1 MATRATRTRTPRAP
15 HAAPAYAKLTLP
27 RLYEPLQRTRL
38 FALVDRLRARHA
50 ALWIAAPPGAG
61 KTTLAASYA
70 SQCKAPVLWCQLD
83 QGDADP
89 ATLFF
94 FLADALRSIDAAIP
108 SPWQA
113 PQVAADAAQQA
124 RLFFRQLYAHLP
136 QGALVV
142 FDNAQEVDWHSAGF
156 LLDAACAEV
165 PAGVTLLAV
174 SREAPPP
181 CLARMELDGR
191 LGLIDPDAL
200 RLDASEVRA
209 LVQGG
214 DVADPEVVQWLDLVD
229 GWAAGVALLRSV
241 HGQPRADLAQGREA
255 LFRYFAGE
263 IVGRLPAPAQRLLLM
278 LACLPAMSGAD
289 AQALTGDPGAP
300 LLLERLYRRRLFVER
315 RGATFAFHGLFG
327 VFLRE
332 QARELLDP
340 AQRLALSGQAAAIAD
355 GHGRIDDAAALY
367 IEAQEHRAL
376 AAFLLRRAA
385 AMLASGRGQCWR
397 LWMSCLPAD
406 LADKQP
412 WLAYWHGVSLADVQP
427 LHARRILVRAERAF
441 HQAGDMPA
449 RLHAVAAIIDTY
461 DAEWADFSALPR
473 WLALLAEGV
482 HTLDAAALEPAFDLL
497 LHSRMASALLYV
509 APESPEL
516 APCVRR
522 ALIALDQ
529 VDDPLARL
537 EAGACL
543 LRYFDWMDNA
553 GRANALVAQ
562 LAACAD
568 DASLGAAHRVRWF
581 SRVARWFNKEG
592 DLGQA
597 QHVTDVARRIVID
610 AGLDPLLFQSLEVHH
625 LLGTGAIDAARSL
638 LERMRA
644 ALPASRG
651 VQLVDLS
658 ALDAQCLA
666 LAGDASGAVHAARET
681 LRIAGDIGVPAR
693 ERARFDAF
701 MGACYAWAGHYAPA
715 LDCYGRAVAGAHGVQ
730 AVLLREERDFI
741 DACASA
747 AAGDGTRAAALMR
760 AAMGSHR
767 ARQASALFAA
777 VPALAA
783 RVAALALENG
793 IDAAHVAM
801 IVMRQRLAA
810 PNRCVQGWPWPVA
823 VRTLG
828 KFELSLHGAAVAAT
842 GKAQQRPLA
851 LLQSLV
857 AAGEGGKAQ
866 AALVAQLWGGT
877 DVAKS
882 ALNVT
887 VHRLRKLLL
896 SDEAVVVSGGRTHLA
911 EARVWTD
918 VSALAELCA
927 AIAGLP
933 AHAAVDEVGRCSAT
947 LLDLYRG
954 PFCDGAEETWVL
966 PMRERA
972 RNLFLAA
979 VGQLGRLLEAMQ
991 EWGCALS
998 LYQRALAA
1006 EPLSEANY
1014 RGWMRCAHAQDGAA
1028 AAFGA
1033 YRRCRDTL
1041 SIVLGVTPSYETEK
1055 LAVALGFR

>member
-1 MATRATRTRTPRAP
+1 MATRAIGTRTHPRP
-15 HAAPAYAKLTLP
+15 HAVPAYAKLTLP
-27 RLYEPLQRTRL
+27 RLCEPLQRTRL
-38 FALVDRLRARHA
+38 FSLIDRLRGRHA
-50 ALWIAAPPGAG
+50 VLWISSPPGAG

-70 SQCKAPVLWCQLD
+70 LQCEAPVLWCQLD

-89 ATLFF
+89 ATLLF
-94 FLADALRSIDAAIP
+94 FLADALRTLDGAL
-108 SPWQA
+108 PWRA
-113 PQVAADAAQQA
+113 PQGAGDAAQHA
-124 RLFFRQLYAHLP
+124 RLFFRQFYAHLP

-142 FDNAQEVDWHSAGF
+142 LDNAHDVDWDNAGY
-156 LLDAACAEV
+156 LLQAACAEV

-174 SREAPPP
+174 SREAPPA

-191 LGLIDPDAL
+191 LGTIGWDAL
-200 RLDASEVRA
+200 RLDAAETRA
-209 LVQGG
+209 LAQAG
-214 DVADPEVVQWLDLVD
+214 DPADPEVAQWLDLVD

-241 HGQPRADLAQGREA
+241 LGQPRTGLTEGREA

-263 IVGRLPAPAQRLLLM
+263 IVGRLPAQSQHLLLM

-289 AQALTGDPGAP
+289 AHTLTGDPGAP

-315 RGATFAFHGLFG
+315 RGDSYAFHGLFG
-327 VFLRE
+327 AFLRQ

-340 AQRLALSGQAAAIAD
+340 ARRLALTAQAAAIAD
-355 GHGRIDDAAALY
+355 AHGRIDEAASLY
-367 IEAQEHRAL
+367 IEVQAHQGL
-376 AAFLLRRAA
+376 AGLLLRRAA
-385 AMLASGRGQCWR
+385 GMVASGRGQSLR

-406 LADKQP
+406 MADTQP
-412 WLAYWHGVSLADVQP
+412 WLAYWHGVSLADAQP
-427 LHARRILVRAERAF
+427 LHARRILIRAERAF
-441 HQAGDMPA
+441 EQAGDLPA
-449 RLHAVAAIIDTY
+449 RLHAVSAIIGTY

-473 WLALLAEGV
+473 WLAVLTEGV
-482 HTLDAAALEPAFDLL
+482 QALDPAALDPALDLR
-497 LHSRMASALLYV
+497 LHSRMACALLYV
-509 APESPEL
+509 APQSPLL
-516 APCVRR
+516 AACVQR
-522 ALIALDQ
+522 ARLALDQ

-562 LAACAD
+562 LGACAD
-568 DASLGAAHRVRWF
+568 DAAVGASHRVRWY
-581 SRVARWFNKEG
+581 SRVARWYNKEG

-597 QHVTDVARRIVID
+597 QRITGVARRIVID
-610 AGLDPLLFQSLEVHH
+610 AGLDPVLFQSLEVHH
-625 LLGTGAIDAARSL
+625 LLGTGAVDAARSL
-638 LERMRA
+638 LDQMRA
-644 ALPASRG
+644 ALPASRPL
-651 VQLVDLS
+651 QLVELN

-666 LAGDASGAVHAARET
+666 LAGDMAGALHVAQET
-681 LRIAGDIGVPAR
+681 LRLAVDAGVPAR
-693 ERARFDAF
+693 ERVRFDAF
-701 MGACYAWAGHYAPA
+701 LGACHAWAGAYVAA
-715 LDCYGRAVAGAHGVQ
+715 QACYGQAVAAAFGVQ
-730 AVLLREERDFI
+730 AVLLGEERDFI

-747 AAGDGTRAAALMR
+747 ASGEGARAAALVD
-760 AAMGSHR
+760 AAMSSHR
-767 ARQASALFAA
+767 RRQANALFAT

-793 IDAAHVAM
+793 IDAAHVGA

-810 PNRCVQGWPWPVA
+810 PTRCVQGWPWPVA

-828 KFELSLHGAAVAAT
+828 KFELTLHGAPVVAT

-851 LLQSLV
+851 LLRNLV

-866 AALVAQLWGGT
+866 AALVAQLWGST

-918 VSALAELCA
+918 VSALADLCA
-927 AIAGLP
+927 SIAGLP
-933 AHAAVDEVGRCSAT
+933 AHAAVAEVGRCSAA

-954 PFCDGAEETWVL
+954 PFCDGADDTWIL
-966 PMRERA
+966 PVRERA

-1041 SIVLGVTPSYETEK
+1041 SIVLGVSPSYDTEK
-1055 LAVALGFR
+1055 LAVALGLR